1 MAAGKKARVV
11 LAQPAAGALPPR
23 PPALFSRAPGPVRG
37 SGEEAYR
44 ARLRY
49 QALLHDYQELVKEA
63 QAKKRRLHMERLN
76 KQRLLAEVKFLRKR
90 YKSMSENPSQ
100 TIVCRVRNPAMR
112 PARRTAAWANDA
124 QHRSI
129 QAIGSS
135 SRSQL
140 VQWRQDDSPRASP
153 VIDLNE
159 ACEPVIFVIVHFTSC
174 NIHEFCYLDWF
185 VSFQGYEIEMGDH
198 HGYGEPL
205 GINNVRRYLMEG
217 VAAAGPSEVR
227 IPAFWDARSLEGRAG
242 KRKISWQDQLALR
255 V

>member
-1 MAAGKKARVV
+1 
-11 LAQPAAGALPPR
+11 
-23 PPALFSRAPGPVRG
+23 
-37 SGEEAYR
+37 
-44 ARLRY
+44 
-49 QALLHDYQELVKEA
+49 
-63 QAKKRRLHMERLN
+63 
-76 KQRLLAEVKFLRKR
+76 
-90 YKSMSENPSQ
+90 
-100 TIVCRVRNPAMR
+100 MR

-159 ACEPVIFVIVHFTSC
+159 ACEP
-174 NIHEFCYLDWF
+174 
-185 VSFQGYEIEMGDH
+185 GYEMEMGDH

-205 GINNVRRYLMEG
+205 GINNVRRYPMEG

>member
-11 LAQPAAGALPPR
+11 LAQPAAGAPPPR
-23 PPALFSRAPGPVRG
+23 PPPLFSRAPGPVRG
-37 SGEEAYR
+37 AGEEAAYW

-159 ACEPVIFVIVHFTSC
+159 ACEP
-174 NIHEFCYLDWF
+174 
-185 VSFQGYEIEMGDH
+185 GYEIEMGDH

-205 GINNVRRYLMEG
+205 GINNVRRYPMEG

>member
-11 LAQPAAGALPPR
+11 LAQPAAGAPPPR
-23 PPALFSRAPGPVRG
+23 PPPLFSRAHGPVRG
-37 SGEEAYR
+37 SGDEAAYR

-112 PARRTAAWANDA
+112 PACRTAAWANDA
-124 QHRSI
+124 QHRSVH
-129 QAIGSS
+129 AIGSS

-140 VQWRQDDSPRASP
+140 LQWRQDDSPRASL

-159 ACEPVIFVIVHFTSC
+159 ACEP
-174 NIHEFCYLDWF
+174 
-185 VSFQGYEIEMGDH
+185 GYEEMEMGDH
-198 HGYGEPL
+198 HGYREPL
-205 GINNVRRYLMEG
+205 GFNKVRRYPMED
-217 VAAAGPSEVR
+217 AAAGPSEVR
-227 IPAFWDARSLEGRAG
+227 IPAFWDARSPVGRAG

>member
-1 MAAGKKARVV
+1 MAACKKARVV
-11 LAQPAAGALPPR
+11 LAQPAAGAPP
-23 PPALFSRAPGPVRG
+23 PLFSRAHGHVRG
-37 SGEEAYR
+37 SGQEAAYR

-90 YKSMSENPSQ
+90 CKSMSENPSQ

-112 PARRTAAWANDA
+112 PASCTAAWANDAQHQPASRTAAWANDA
-124 QHRSI
+124 QHRSV

-159 ACEPVIFVIVHFTSC
+159 ACEP
-174 NIHEFCYLDWF
+174 
-185 VSFQGYEIEMGDH
+185 GYEMEMDDH
-198 HGYGEPL
+198 HGYREPL
-205 GINNVRRYLMEG
+205 GILKVRRYPMEG
-217 VAAAGPSEVR
+217 VAAADPSEVH
-227 IPAFWDARSLEGRAG
+227 IPAFWDARSPAGQAG

>member
-1 MAAGKKARVV
+1 MM
-11 LAQPAAGALPPR
+11 R
-23 PPALFSRAPGPVRG
+23 PPPTHLPCVPLLPSPQATAAPYCTAHHPF
-37 SGEEAYR
+37 
-44 ARLRY
+44 LRFHRRV
-49 QALLHDYQELVKEA
+49 QEA

-112 PARRTAAWANDA
+112 PACRTAAWANDA
-124 QHRSI
+124 QHRSVH
-129 QAIGSS
+129 AIGSS

-140 VQWRQDDSPRASP
+140 LQWRQDDSPRASL

-159 ACEPVIFVIVHFTSC
+159 ACEP
-174 NIHEFCYLDWF
+174 
-185 VSFQGYEIEMGDH
+185 GYEEMEMGDH
-198 HGYGEPL
+198 HGYREPL
-205 GINNVRRYLMEG
+205 GFNKVRRYPMED
-217 VAAAGPSEVR
+217 AAAGPSEVR
-227 IPAFWDARSLEGRAG
+227 IPAFWDARSPVGRAG

>member
-159 ACEPVIFVIVHFTSC
+159 ACEP
-174 NIHEFCYLDWF
+174 
-185 VSFQGYEIEMGDH
+185 GYEIEMGDH

>member
-11 LAQPAAGALPPR
+11 LAQPAAGAPPPR
-23 PPALFSRAPGPVRG
+23 PPPLFSRAPGPVRG
-37 SGEEAYR
+37 AGEAAAYW

-63 QAKKRRLHMERLN
+63 QAKRTRLQMERLN

-112 PARRTAAWANDA
+112 PACCTAAAAWANDA
-124 QHRSI
+124 HHRSV

-140 VQWRQDDSPRASP
+140 VQWRRDDSPRPSP

-159 ACEPVIFVIVHFTSC
+159 ACEP
-174 NIHEFCYLDWF
+174 
-185 VSFQGYEIEMGDH
+185 GYEMEMGDH

-205 GINNVRRYLMEG
+205 GIDKVRRYPMEG
-217 VAAAGPSEVR
+217 VTAAGPSEVR
-227 IPAFWDARSLEGRAG
+227 IPAFWDARSPAGRAG
-242 KRKISWQDQLALR
+242 KRKISWQDKLALR

>member
-1 MAAGKKARVV
+1 
-11 LAQPAAGALPPR
+11 
-23 PPALFSRAPGPVRG
+23 
-37 SGEEAYR
+37 
-44 ARLRY
+44 
-49 QALLHDYQELVKEA
+49 
-63 QAKKRRLHMERLN
+63 
-76 KQRLLAEVKFLRKR
+76 
-90 YKSMSENPSQ
+90 MSENPSQ

-112 PARRTAAWANDA
+112 PACCTAAVAWANDA
-124 QHRSI
+124 HHQSV

-205 GINNVRRYLMEG
+205 GINNVRRYPMEG